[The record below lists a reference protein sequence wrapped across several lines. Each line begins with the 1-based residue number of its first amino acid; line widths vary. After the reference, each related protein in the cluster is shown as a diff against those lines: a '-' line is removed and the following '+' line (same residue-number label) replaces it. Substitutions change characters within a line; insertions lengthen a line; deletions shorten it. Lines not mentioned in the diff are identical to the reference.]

1 VFEIG
6 SLLLSSNV
14 FCRFQLIL
22 FLSAF
27 EDLAFCPTAMLDAFA
42 ERVTKNPDALGLKDV
57 LSILKTYSSLNH
69 NLQGYREP

>member
-1 VFEIG
+1 M
-6 SLLLSSNV
+6 
-14 FCRFQLIL
+14 IL

-57 LSILKTYSSLNH
+57 LSVLKTYSSPNH
-69 NLQGYREP
+69 NLQNYREP